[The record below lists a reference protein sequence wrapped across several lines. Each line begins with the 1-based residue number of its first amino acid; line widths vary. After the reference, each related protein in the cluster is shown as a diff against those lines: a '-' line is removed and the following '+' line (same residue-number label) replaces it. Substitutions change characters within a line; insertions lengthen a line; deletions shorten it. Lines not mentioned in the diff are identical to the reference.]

1 MQIVIRAE
9 GLEEFEVQ
17 LRKLKF
23 VDFWRLL
30 KVRDSMMM
38 QRSRS
43 KWLKEGDANS
53 KYFHNNVKRRTS
65 VNAIKA
71 IKVGESGFNP
81 RWRCVE
87 R

>member
-1 MQIVIRAE
+1 M
-9 GLEEFEVQ
+9 EEFEVQ

-38 QRSRS
+38 LWSRSKWLKEGRS